1 MRTVLVVGRP
11 GAPDPSDLAPLLRTL
26 VDRGLRVV
34 LLGTEDHRGLAAGTG
49 ATFRLLPPVQHRQE
63 AGARRVGRVETVR
76 AALRSLFLDQ
86 LAVHWPVVLRTVD
99 EERVDVVLADALC
112 IAACMLADRPR
123 EDRPP
128 VVVLGTIPPPHAH
141 PSAAPYGLGL
151 PPDESVL
158 NAVRNAVLH
167 LVTRHVLVAPVLREV
182 RETFHAVTGL
192 EMARDTYA
200 SAAKAEVWAQCE
212 TERFEYPSSEPAN
225 IRLVGP
231 LTATRTQL
239 LPDWFDPHDGRPVVM
254 VRATADVPLVDL
266 VVPAIAALAGSDR
279 QVVVT
284 GTTSALLRAVM
295 GGDPGPH
302 VRVAESLP
310 AAQVLPGTAVVV
322 MKGYFV
328 HALHALQQGAPVVG
342 IGTGAEEAETGA
354 RLEWH
359 GCGVRVATEEPTA
372 SELRAA
378 VDRVVADPAYR
389 RAAARIAAQAATMR
403 PEATIADLI
412 EDMTGDS
419 PPPRSSGADARFR
432 GPVPPV
438 TP

>member
-11 GAPDPSDLAPLLRTL
+11 SAPDPSDLEPLLRTL
-26 VDRGLRVV
+26 ADRWLRVV
-34 LLGTEDHRGLAAGTG
+34 LLATEDHRALAAATG
-49 ATFRLLPPVQHRQE
+49 VAFRLLPPVPHRPTPRAR
-63 AGARRVGRVETVR
+63 AGRMETVGE
-76 AALRSLFLDQ
+76 ALRSLFLDQ
-86 LAVHWPVVLRTVD
+86 LAVHWPAVLQAVD

-151 PPDESVL
+151 APDESVF

-167 LVTRHVLVAPVLREV
+167 LVMRHLLVRPVLREV
-182 RETFHAVTGL
+182 RAAFHDTTGL

-200 SAAKAEVWAQCE
+200 AAAKAEVWAQRE
-212 TERFEYPSSEPAN
+212 TERFEYPSSDPSN

-231 LTATRTQL
+231 LTAMRAPV
-239 LPDWFDPHDGRPVVM
+239 PDWFDPRDGGPVVM

-266 VVPAIAALAGSDR
+266 VVPVVTAFAGTDR
-279 QVVVT
+279 RVVVT
-284 GTTSALLRAVM
+284 GTTSALLRAVL
-295 GGDPGPH
+295 GGEPGPH

-328 HALHALQQGAPVVG
+328 HALHALQQGAPVVA
-342 IGTGAEEAETGA
+342 IGTEAEEAETGA
-354 RLEWH
+354 RLEWN
-359 GCGVRVATEEPTA
+359 GCGVRVASEQPTSA
-372 SELRAA
+372 ELRAA
-378 VDRVVADPAYR
+378 VDRVIADPAYR
-389 RAAARIAAQAATMR
+389 GAAARIAAQAATVR
-403 PEATIADLI
+403 SEATIADLV
-412 EDMTGDS
+412 EDMTGDGT
-419 PPPRSSGADARFR
+419 PPRSSKAAARSRGA
-432 GPVPPV
+432 VPPAR
-438 TP
+438 